1 MGIPDMIGPLGERI
15 KNPLNPVNSD
25 FAGGGPTKVLSTN
38 NMDMGIDDDLA
49 AQTLLNNKLNFMSSG
64 GGSKLEYPLDVSGN
78 PAYAATVKFQILE
91 FTNPNEGESQ
101 KKHQSLSDDN
111 LAATGTSSPKVE
123 GDAGVD
129 AFGDFPSVI
138 STGDPYG
145 NLSEF
150 GGEGSD
156 IETEKIIKAKKDEQS
171 DTLNTLVSGL
181 SNFKRDFY
189 PKVGAPSVVMYFP
202 MSQTFVDGM
211 NYANTDLSAV
221 GGTVEALGNAGAVSG
236 VGKLISDIIDQG
248 KSQMDL
254 ISADP
259 GAAVLGAVQNEG
271 ARAAAARFLSKAP
284 LGTGNA
290 ITLLNRMVI
299 NPNTR
304 SLFGGV
310 NLREFAFQFKLI
322 ATSPQEGEIIQKIIK
337 IFRKEAYPE
346 SYRVPVGEEAEVAL
360 GFNFPNAF
368 QITFNFKDAENLNM
382 PKILPAYLRNIS
394 HTINPTGGSFRND
407 GKPNEIDLTLNFVEH
422 KTIDAIDV
430 ERGY

>member
-25 FAGGGPTKVLSTN
+25 FAGGGATKVNSTSSMN
-38 NMDMGIDDDLA
+38 MGIDDDLV
-49 AQTLLNNKLNFMSSG
+49 AQTLVNNKLNFMAAG

-101 KKHQSLSDDN
+101 KKHQPLTDDN
-111 LAATGTSSPKVE
+111 LSATGTSSPKVE
-123 GDAGVD
+123 GDEGVD
-129 AFGDFPSVI
+129 AFGDFPAVA
-138 STGDPYG
+138 TGGDYG
-145 NLSEF
+145 FLSDE
-150 GGEGSD
+150 D
-156 IETEKIIKAKKDEQS
+156 IEVEERGAIFKAKKDEQAE
-171 DTLNTLVSGL
+171 TINTLTSGL
-181 SNFKRDFY
+181 ANFKRDFY
-189 PKVGAPSVVMYFP
+189 PKVGSPSIVMYFP

-211 NYANTDLSAV
+211 NYGPVDLRAA
-221 GGTVEALGNAGAVSG
+221 GATVEALGNAGAVDTISSLA
-236 VGKLISDIIDQG
+236 GKIVSQG
-248 KSQMDL
+248 GSAL
-254 ISADP
+254 SSVLADP
-259 GAAVLGAVQNEG
+259 GAAALGTAKSDF
-271 ARAAAARFLSKAP
+271 ARASAARTLSKAP

-290 ITLLNRMVI
+290 ITLLNRMII

-322 ATSPQEGEIIQKIIK
+322 ATSPEEGEIIQKIIK

-346 SYRVPVGEEAEVAL
+346 SYRVPVGGEAEIAL
-360 GFNFPNAF
+360 GYNFPNAF

-382 PKILPAYLRNIS
+382 PKILPCYLRNIS

-407 GKPNEIDLTLNFVEH
+407 GKPNEIDLTLSFIEH

-430 ERGY
+430 EKGY